1 MTNLALL
8 SLGDLKIMLAENEI
22 KNEVWDA
29 KRAAV
34 YLNIS
39 QQTLKKEAAK
49 GNIPGTKVGDAWR
62 FSSLALY
69 EFVKGA

>member
-8 SLGDLKIMLAENEI
+8 SLEDLKIMLAENEI

-29 KRAAV
+29 KRAAD
-34 YLNIS
+34 YLNIGP
-39 QQTLKKEAAK
+39 QTLKKEAAA
-49 GNIPGTKVGDAWR
+49 GNIPGVKVGDKWR

-69 EFVKGA
+69 KYLKGA